1 MKIFFKDIIKQ
12 FKKANT
18 LTKLIYINIIIY
30 IIFQFSFVFSFLFN
44 IEQLQLSSFLALPA
58 DISNL
63 MRCPWSIISYMFL
76 HQNIL
81 HLIFNILWLF
91 FSGKIFLSLFS
102 NKQLISTYILGG
114 ISGAILFIVSF
125 NIFPV
130 FENNINNSYAI
141 GASAS
146 VLAIIIAIATKSPNY
161 KIDLFIFGKIK
172 LKHIAIASIVFDIL
186 SIPNGNAG
194 GHIAHIGGA
203 LYGYIYVR
211 QYDKGNDI
219 SSGFNN
225 IIDYIYSLFIKRSK
239 IKKVYSN
246 FNSEESY
253 LKRKL
258 NEQAKIDKILDKISK
273 SGYDGLTSKEKD
285 MLFKASKK

>member
-1 MKIFFKDIIKQ
+1 MKLFLKDIIKQ
-12 FKKANT
+12 FNKANT
-18 LTKLIYINIIIY
+18 LTKLIYINIGIFIIL
-30 IIFQFSFVFSFLFN
+30 QFSFVFSFLFN
-44 IEQLQLSSFLALPA
+44 IEELQISSLLALPA
-58 DISNL
+58 DIVNL
-63 MRCPWSIISYMFL
+63 KKCPWTIITYMFI
-76 HQNIL
+76 HQSIL

-114 ISGAILFIVSF
+114 ISGAILFILSF

-130 FENNINNSYAI
+130 FEHNINNSYAI

-146 VLAIIIAIATKSPNY
+146 VLAIIMAIATKSPNY
-161 KIDLFIFGKIK
+161 EISLFIFGKIK
-172 LKHIAIASIVFDIL
+172 LKHIAIASILIDIL

-194 GHIAHIGGA
+194 GHIAHLGGA
-203 LYGYIYVR
+203 FYGFIYVR
-211 QYDKGNDI
+211 QYESGNDI

-225 IIDYIYSLFIKRSK
+225 LIDYIYCQLIKRSK
-239 IKKVYSN
+239 IKKIYSKD
-246 FNSEESY
+246 NSEESY

-258 NEQAKIDKILDKISK
+258 DDQARIDKILDKIAK

-285 MLFKASKK
+285 ILFKASKK